1 MESLIKAS
9 SVLYDKEICDT
20 MNNLK
25 VNEKFIVQNK
35 HPEILFKNI
44 DEFYKK
50 REESLK
56 FLKEGI
62 INNIDNFVES
72 FNNIYHVRQSKDY
85 NMIICFYD
93 SLYNCLF
100 NMFNDEIYCK
110 YHAKKILNEID
121 RTLDVLYY
129 THAFN
134 IYKKHRYEAIVIIY
148 QLIES
153 YLTYYNYDKM
163 GIFDT
168 ENICYLNCDICN
180 KKTCWDNIN
189 LNEKL
194 FNDKNICEK
203 CISYT
208 NTNTN
213 TNANANSNT
222 NYFK

>member
-72 FNNIYHVRQSKDY
+72 FNNIYHVRQSGDY

-100 NMFNDEIYCK
+100 YMFNDEIYCK

-168 ENICYLNCDICN
+168 ENICYLNCDTCN

-208 NTNTN
+208 NTN
-213 TNANANSNT
+213 ANAIINICHYKINF
-222 NYFK
+222 Y

>member
-1 MESLIKAS
+1 MENLIKAS
-9 SVLYDKEICDT
+9 SVLYDKEICDI

-25 VNEKFIVQNK
+25 VNEKFIAQNK

-50 REESLK
+50 RKESLK

-62 INNIDNFVES
+62 INNIDNFLES
-72 FNNIYHVRQSKDY
+72 FNNIYHVRQRGGY

-121 RTLDVLYY
+121 RTLDILYY
-129 THAFN
+129 IRAFN

-148 QLIES
+148 YLIES
-153 YLTYYNYDKM
+153 YLTYCNYDKM

-208 NTNTN
+208 NTN
-213 TNANANSNT
+213 ANSNT
-222 NYFK
+222 NYLKYLVLRI